1 VVGEKP
7 VCISK
12 WIDPML
18 QGLYSKIGLC
28 EPISSFNYTN
38 DANGD
43 PLITDCQ
50 KTSFY
55 KYYETSNSIVA
66 FESLYKNKD
75 NLRDKFIAYWDKTS
89 ARFANNPYVTG
100 FDPLNEPFPGNF
112 LRDPKLLMPGRADRE
127 QLAPMYAKIQ
137 AKYMTNSNGTSKMW
151 FEPMSFPDEIGNPIG
166 DGNLGGVVFPVGFE
180 VPPGGQI
187 GSPNHILND
196 HTYCCQ
202 LSPSMCATGEPKTT
216 KY

>member
-1 VVGEKP
+1 
-7 VCISK
+7 
-12 WIDPML
+12 ML

-43 PLITDCQ
+43 PLIADCQ
-50 KTSFY
+50 KISFY

-112 LRDPKLLMPGRADRE
+112 LRDKKLLMPGRADRE

-196 HTYCCQ
+196 HTYCC
-202 LSPSMCATGEPKTT
+202 
-216 KY
+216 